1 MKITKKN
8 KLNKIVVFLLLLTC
22 IVSITGFSAKAAGKA
37 SIWLTVSQTI
47 EKTAVSASD
56 EAPVFWYRLTPL
68 EDGNP
73 MPEGSSEDE
82 YILKVEGNTKED
94 TKARIQIDFTHTGEY
109 TYSFERITD
118 EETDYVC
125 DEDGYTIIVGIKY
138 NNEGRL
144 ISETSVIHKSNGM
157 KEEALKF
164 NYTYEPDIAGT
175 GQVGNTADANDAQL
189 ANATTRNRAVN
200 NQEVSNPE
208 AIDTQEDLEQ
218 LGDEAVPR
226 GLRNTDAWALANF
239 ILAAVI
245 LLGTIILWI
254 AYLIKKK
261 KSDKS
266 NDETEGNKTV
276 ELNLYKPLR
285 IFSTVIAVASV
296 IFFFLTEDITLSV
309 RMTDQYTWIMVVAF
323 FAQLID
329 VLYVWSK
336 GQNQREKE

>member
-1 MKITKKN
+1 MKMKKRK

-22 IVSITGFSAKAAGKA
+22 IVSITGISAKAAGNA
-37 SIWLTVSQTI
+37 SVWLTVNQIIEESDILI
-47 EKTAVSASD
+47 EK
-56 EAPVFWYRLTPL
+56 EEKVFQYSLIPL
-68 EDGNP
+68 ESRNP
-73 MPEGSSEDE
+73 MPEGNSGNE
-82 YILKVEGNTKED
+82 YTLTLEGNKEFE
-94 TKARIQIDFTHTGEY
+94 IQIDFNQPGKY
-109 TYSFERITD
+109 SYSFKRIADKDTKYVCE
-118 EETDYVC
+118 EETYTIVVHVKYGVRGELITETFVLKESNQMKVSTLDYVY
-125 DEDGYTIIVGIKY
+125 E
-138 NNEGRL
+138 
-144 ISETSVIHKSNGM
+144 
-157 KEEALKF
+157 
-164 NYTYEPDIAGT
+164 YEPDSTSTEPEENGAD
-175 GQVGNTADANDAQL
+175 ADANDAQL

-239 ILAAVI
+239 ILAAVT

-309 RMTDQYTWIMVVAF
+309 RMADQYTWIMVVAF